1 MRGRLGGHAPKSEI
15 RSIMVSSMKDN
26 VVGDGEVVDGKH
38 MTSKAR
44 DVGDNGRM
52 TCGAKVLGGGVEY
65 SGGMKVSSIEQPVA
79 RPPPRSPTQPPP
91 RPRPR
96 ISYILTTMDVVRVLM
111 DGPCEAN
118 ASSSC
123 ATMRWS
129 SPIKRETNQQYD
141 ECRTTSLRKPY
152 EIY

>member
-1 MRGRLGGHAPKSEI
+1 
-15 RSIMVSSMKDN
+15 MVSSMRGN

-52 TCGAKVLGGGVEY
+52 TCGAKVSGGGVEY
-65 SGGMKVSSIEQPVA
+65 SSGMKVSSIEQLVA
-79 RPPPRSPTQPPP
+79 RPPPRSPAQPPP

-96 ISYILTTMDVVRVLM
+96 ISYILTTMDVIGGLM
-111 DGPCEAN
+111 DDPCDAN

-123 ATMRWS
+123 ATM
-129 SPIKRETNQQYD
+129 
-141 ECRTTSLRKPY
+141 
-152 EIY
+152 